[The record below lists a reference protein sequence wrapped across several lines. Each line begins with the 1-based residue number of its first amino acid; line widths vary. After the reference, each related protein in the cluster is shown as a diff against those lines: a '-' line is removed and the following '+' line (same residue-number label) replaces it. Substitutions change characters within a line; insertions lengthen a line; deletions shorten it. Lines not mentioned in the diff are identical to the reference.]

1 MLFFSRLVGAII
13 LGGFRRLNY
22 RLNSFLE
29 RNAKNDGTGV
39 EADGLGC
46 GCSREL
52 RYNTTEGVD
61 LSDLAH

>member
-39 EADGLGC
+39 EAHGLAVVVA
-46 GCSREL
+46 E
-52 RYNTTEGVD
+52 N
-61 LSDLAH
+61 